1 MNANHTIGTSGGV
14 GKIDNMDSIRKVY
27 QYAEPNLTLVGWM
40 GFLGFPLY
48 YFVWDFVFP
57 QAYENLP
64 LRLFCSLLF
73 FGIIFRNRLSSTW
86 RKYIHIY
93 YQVTITICLPF
104 FFFYMLLM
112 NDWSNVWVMSFMS
125 AIFLHILL
133 VHVTR
138 VMFAQTFAGIGLA
151 TFFAWVA
158 KGFHLDLTMDWTHV
172 PIFLFIYVFG
182 NLFYFRNQVEHEAK
196 VSLAK
201 SFGAGIA
208 HEMRNPLSGLCTSI
222 DVIQSVL
229 PNKKEAEK
237 DQYLMSGEDVTLL
250 REVSEDAMN
259 IIQSGSETI
268 DLLLTSIDENR
279 VSRSSFQK
287 HSAHSVVE
295 KAIESFSYKRAT
307 DRFAISLDA
316 RSEFDFLGSDTLLKY
331 VMYNL
336 FKNAFHHRTSED
348 FHIHVSMTST
358 EHSNQI
364 VVTDNGAGIAPD
376 VLRNIF
382 QDFYTT
388 GKSGSYGLG
397 LPFCKKVMR
406 SFGGNIECQSQLGEW
421 SQFTLTFPPI
431 TSDIVTEIKNDLTK
445 LKTILTVTNQD
456 ILVSKVTDISRFMGF
471 ESTILDVNQVLKKK
485 EYEFE
490 FDLIFID
497 LESLDARANQ
507 LDRLESLLSFTE
519 ARIVYLFEHH
529 PTQRACKAAY
539 EPIWVETQAWL
550 LNTKPTI
557 DRLLYDSSYV
567 STPTASVALDTSNK
581 RTIMV
586 VDDNESLR
594 KFTAMLLE
602 KQGFEVIQKEDGQQA
617 LDTLE
622 QENVDLILMD
632 IEMPIM
638 DGVEASRRIRSS
650 DKNYASVPIIAHT
663 GDSSPVTL
671 DKIGSSGMSDFI
683 VKPADKNRLFDKIA
697 NWI

>member
-1 MNANHTIGTSGGV
+1 
-14 GKIDNMDSIRKVY
+14 MDSIRKVY
-27 QYAEPNLTLVGWM
+27 EYAEPNLTLVGWM
-40 GFLGFPLY
+40 GFIGFPLY
-48 YFVWDFVFP
+48 YFVWDFMFP
-57 QAYENLP
+57 QSYENLP
-64 LRLFCSLLF
+64 LRLFCSALF
-73 FGIIFRNRLSSTW
+73 FGIIFRNRLSSSW
-86 RKYIHIY
+86 RKYVHVY
-93 YQVTITICLPF
+93 YQITITTCLPF

-151 TFFAWVA
+151 TFFAWIA
-158 KGFHLDLTMDWTHV
+158 KGFHLDITMDWTHV

-182 NLFYFRNQVEHEAK
+182 NMFYFRNQVEHEAK

-229 PNKKEAEK
+229 PNKKAMGEK
-237 DQYLMSGEDVTLL
+237 DQYVMSGEDVTLL

-259 IIQSGSETI
+259 IIHSGNETI

-279 VSRSSFQK
+279 VSRSSFK
-287 HSAHSVVE
+287 RYSAQSVVE
-295 KAIESFSYKRAT
+295 KAIESFGYKRST
-307 DRFAISLDA
+307 DRFAISFDA

-336 FKNAFHHRTSED
+336 FKNAFHHRSSDE
-348 FHIHVSMTST
+348 FHIHVSMQSNDTA
-358 EHSNQI
+358 NQI
-364 VVTDNGAGIAPD
+364 VVTDNGSGIAPD
-376 VLRNIF
+376 VIRHIF

-406 SFGGNIECQSQLGEW
+406 SFGGNIKCISQPGEW

-431 TSDIVTEIKNDLTK
+431 TSDTVTEIKDELTK
-445 LKTILTVTNQD
+445 MKSILLVSNQD
-456 ILVSKVTDISRFMGF
+456 IIVQKMADISRFMGF
-471 ESTILDVNQVLKKK
+471 DVTVLDVKSVFKKK

-490 FDLIFID
+490 FDLIFVD
-497 LESLDARANQ
+497 VESLDVLENQ
-507 LDRLESLLSFTE
+507 LDRIESLLSFTE
-519 ARIVYLFEHH
+519 ARVVYLFEHK
-529 PTQRACKAAY
+529 PAQRAKKAGHD
-539 EPIWVETQAWL
+539 PIWVETQAWL
-550 LNTKPTI
+550 LNTKATI
-557 DRLLYDSSYV
+557 ERLLYDSTYIS
-567 STPTASVALDTSNK
+567 STLPSAPLDKSIK

-602 KQGFEVIQKEDGQQA
+602 KQGFEVVQKEDGQQA

-622 QENVDLILMD
+622 KENIDLILMD

-638 DGVEASRRIRSS
+638 DGVEASRRIRNSE
-650 DKNYASVPIIAHT
+650 KPYATVPIIAHT

>member
-1 MNANHTIGTSGGV
+1 
-14 GKIDNMDSIRKVY
+14 MDSIRKVY
-27 QYAEPNLTLVGWM
+27 EYAEPNLTLVGWM
-40 GFLGFPLY
+40 GFIGFPLY
-48 YFVWDFVFP
+48 YFVWDFMFP
-57 QAYENLP
+57 QSYENLP
-64 LRLFCSLLF
+64 LRLFCSALF
-73 FGIIFRNRLSSTW
+73 FGIIFRNRLSSSW
-86 RKYIHIY
+86 RKYVHVY
-93 YQVTITICLPF
+93 YQITITTCLPF

-151 TFFAWVA
+151 TFFAWIA
-158 KGFHLDLTMDWTHV
+158 KGFHLDITMDWTHV

-182 NLFYFRNQVEHEAK
+182 NMFYFRNQVEHEAK

-229 PNKKEAEK
+229 PNKKAMGEK
-237 DQYLMSGEDVTLL
+237 DQYVMSGEDVTLL

-259 IIQSGSETI
+259 IIHSGNETI

-279 VSRSSFQK
+279 VSRSSFK
-287 HSAHSVVE
+287 RYSAQSVVE
-295 KAIESFSYKRAT
+295 KAIESFSYKRST
-307 DRFAISLDA
+307 DRFAISFDA

-336 FKNAFHHRTSED
+336 FKNAFHHRSSDE
-348 FHIHVSMTST
+348 FHIHVSMQSNDTA
-358 EHSNQI
+358 NQI
-364 VVTDNGAGIAPD
+364 VVTDNGSGIVPD
-376 VLRNIF
+376 VIRHIF

-406 SFGGNIECQSQLGEW
+406 SFGGNIKCISQPGEW

-431 TSDIVTEIKNDLTK
+431 TSDTVTEIKDELTK
-445 LKTILTVTNQD
+445 MKSILLVSNQD
-456 ILVSKVTDISRFMGF
+456 IIVQKMADISRFMGF
-471 ESTILDVNQVLKKK
+471 DVTVLDVKSVFKKK

-490 FDLIFID
+490 FDLIFVD
-497 LESLDARANQ
+497 VESLDVLENQ
-507 LDRLESLLSFTE
+507 LDRIESLLSFTE
-519 ARIVYLFEHH
+519 ARVVYLFEHK
-529 PTQRACKAAY
+529 PAQRAKKVGHD
-539 EPIWVETQAWL
+539 PIWVETQAWL
-550 LNTKPTI
+550 LNTKATI
-557 DRLLYDSSYV
+557 ERLLYDSTYIS
-567 STPTASVALDTSNK
+567 STLPSAPLDKSIK

-602 KQGFEVIQKEDGQQA
+602 KQGFEVVQKEDGQQA

-622 QENVDLILMD
+622 KENIDLILMD

-638 DGVEASRRIRSS
+638 DGVEASRRIRNSE
-650 DKNYASVPIIAHT
+650 KPYASVPIIAHT

>member
-1 MNANHTIGTSGGV
+1 
-14 GKIDNMDSIRKVY
+14 MDSIRKVY
-27 QYAEPNLTLVGWM
+27 EYAEPNLTLVGWM
-40 GFLGFPLY
+40 GFIGFPLY
-48 YFVWDFVFP
+48 YFVWDFMFP
-57 QAYENLP
+57 QSYENLP
-64 LRLFCSLLF
+64 LRLFCSALF
-73 FGIIFRNRLSSTW
+73 FGIIFRNRLSSSW
-86 RKYIHIY
+86 RKYVHVY
-93 YQVTITICLPF
+93 YQITITTCLPF

-151 TFFAWVA
+151 TFFAWIA
-158 KGFHLDLTMDWTHV
+158 KGFHLDITMDWTHV

-182 NLFYFRNQVEHEAK
+182 NMFYFRNQIEHEAK

-229 PNKKEAEK
+229 PNKKAMGEK
-237 DQYLMSGEDVTLL
+237 DQYVMSGEDVTLL

-259 IIQSGSETI
+259 IIHSGNETI

-279 VSRSSFQK
+279 VSRSSFK
-287 HSAHSVVE
+287 RYSAQSVVE
-295 KAIESFSYKRAT
+295 KAIESFSYKRST
-307 DRFAISLDA
+307 DRFAISFDA

-336 FKNAFHHRTSED
+336 FKNAFHHRSSDE
-348 FHIHVSMTST
+348 FHIHVSMQSNDTA
-358 EHSNQI
+358 NQI
-364 VVTDNGAGIAPD
+364 VVTDNGSGIAPD
-376 VLRNIF
+376 VIRHIF

-406 SFGGNIECQSQLGEW
+406 SFGGNIKCISQPGEW

-431 TSDIVTEIKNDLTK
+431 TSDTVTEIKDELTK
-445 LKTILTVTNQD
+445 MKSILLVSNQD
-456 ILVSKVTDISRFMGF
+456 IIVQKMADISRFMGF
-471 ESTILDVNQVLKKK
+471 DVTVLDVKSVFKKK

-490 FDLIFID
+490 FDLIFVD
-497 LESLDARANQ
+497 VESLDVLENQ
-507 LDRLESLLSFTE
+507 LDRIELLLSFTE
-519 ARIVYLFEHH
+519 ARVVYLFEHK
-529 PTQRACKAAY
+529 PAQRAKKAGHD
-539 EPIWVETQAWL
+539 PIWVETQAWL
-550 LNTKPTI
+550 LNTKATI
-557 DRLLYDSSYV
+557 ERLFYDSTYIS
-567 STPTASVALDTSNK
+567 STLPSAPLDKSIK
-581 RTIMV
+581 RTILV

-602 KQGFEVIQKEDGQQA
+602 KQGFEVVQKEDGQQA

-622 QENVDLILMD
+622 KENIDLILMD

-638 DGVEASRRIRSS
+638 DGVEASRRIRNSE
-650 DKNYASVPIIAHT
+650 KPYASVPIIAHT

>member
-1 MNANHTIGTSGGV
+1 
-14 GKIDNMDSIRKVY
+14 MDSIRKVY
-27 QYAEPNLTLVGWM
+27 EYAEPNLTLVGWM
-40 GFLGFPLY
+40 GFIGFPLY
-48 YFVWDFVFP
+48 YCVWDFMFP
-57 QAYENLP
+57 QSYENLP
-64 LRLFCSLLF
+64 LRLFCSALF
-73 FGIIFRNRLSSTW
+73 FGIIFRNRLSSSW
-86 RKYIHIY
+86 RKYVHVY
-93 YQVTITICLPF
+93 YQITITTCLPF

-151 TFFAWVA
+151 TFFAWIA
-158 KGFHLDLTMDWTHV
+158 KGFHLDITMDWTHV

-182 NLFYFRNQVEHEAK
+182 NMFYFRNQVEHEAK

-229 PNKKEAEK
+229 PNKKAMGEK
-237 DQYLMSGEDVTLL
+237 DQYVMSGEDVTLL

-259 IIQSGSETI
+259 IIHSGNETI

-279 VSRSSFQK
+279 VSRSSFK
-287 HSAHSVVE
+287 RYSAQSVVE
-295 KAIESFSYKRAT
+295 KAIESFSYKRST
-307 DRFAISLDA
+307 DRFAISFDA

-336 FKNAFHHRTSED
+336 FKNAFHHRSSDE
-348 FHIHVSMTST
+348 FHIHVSMQSNDTV
-358 EHSNQI
+358 NQI
-364 VVTDNGAGIAPD
+364 VVTDNGSGIAPD
-376 VLRNIF
+376 VIRHIF

-406 SFGGNIECQSQLGEW
+406 SFGGNIKCISQPGEW

-431 TSDIVTEIKNDLTK
+431 TSDTVTEIKDELTK
-445 LKTILTVTNQD
+445 MKSILLVSNQD
-456 ILVSKVTDISRFMGF
+456 IIVQKMADISRFMGF
-471 ESTILDVNQVLKKK
+471 DVTVLDVKSVFKKK

-490 FDLIFID
+490 FDLIFVD
-497 LESLDARANQ
+497 VESLDVLENQ
-507 LDRLESLLSFTE
+507 LDRIESLFSFTE
-519 ARIVYLFEHH
+519 ARVVYLFEHK
-529 PTQRACKAAY
+529 PAQRAKKAGHD
-539 EPIWVETQAWL
+539 PIWVETQAWL
-550 LNTKPTI
+550 LNTKATI
-557 DRLLYDSSYV
+557 ERLLYDSTYIS
-567 STPTASVALDTSNK
+567 STLPSAPLDKSIK

-602 KQGFEVIQKEDGQQA
+602 KQGFEVVQKEDGQQA

-622 QENVDLILMD
+622 KENIDLILMD

-638 DGVEASRRIRSS
+638 DGVEASRRIRNSE
-650 DKNYASVPIIAHT
+650 KPYATVPIIAHT

>member
-1 MNANHTIGTSGGV
+1 
-14 GKIDNMDSIRKVY
+14 MDSIRKVY
-27 QYAEPNLTLVGWM
+27 EYAEPNLTLVGWM
-40 GFLGFPLY
+40 GFIGFPLY
-48 YFVWDFVFP
+48 YFVWDFMFP
-57 QAYENLP
+57 QSYENLP
-64 LRLFCSLLF
+64 LRLFCSALF
-73 FGIIFRNRLSSTW
+73 FGIIFRNRLSSSW
-86 RKYIHIY
+86 RKYVHVY
-93 YQVTITICLPF
+93 YQITITTCLPF

-151 TFFAWVA
+151 TFFAWIA
-158 KGFHLDLTMDWTHV
+158 KGFHLDITMDWTHV

-182 NLFYFRNQVEHEAK
+182 NMFYFRNQVEHEAK

-229 PNKKEAEK
+229 PNKKAMGEK
-237 DQYLMSGEDVTLL
+237 DQYVMSGEDVTLL

-259 IIQSGSETI
+259 IIHSGNETI

-279 VSRSSFQK
+279 VSRSSFK
-287 HSAHSVVE
+287 RYSAQSVVE
-295 KAIESFSYKRAT
+295 RAIESFSYKRST
-307 DRFAISLDA
+307 DRFAISFDA

-336 FKNAFHHRTSED
+336 FKNAFHHRSSDE
-348 FHIHVSMTST
+348 FHIHVSMQSNDTA
-358 EHSNQI
+358 NQI
-364 VVTDNGAGIAPD
+364 VVTDNGSGIAPD
-376 VLRNIF
+376 VIRHIF

-406 SFGGNIECQSQLGEW
+406 SFGGNIKCISQLGEW

-431 TSDIVTEIKNDLTK
+431 TSDTVTEIKDELTK
-445 LKTILTVTNQD
+445 MKSILLVSNQD
-456 ILVSKVTDISRFMGF
+456 IIVQKMVDISRFMGF
-471 ESTILDVNQVLKKK
+471 DVTVLDVKSVFKKK

-490 FDLIFID
+490 FDLIFVD
-497 LESLDARANQ
+497 VESLDVLENQ
-507 LDRLESLLSFTE
+507 LDRIESLLSFTE
-519 ARIVYLFEHH
+519 ARVVYLFEHK
-529 PTQRACKAAY
+529 PAQRAKKAGHD
-539 EPIWVETQAWL
+539 PIWVETQAWL
-550 LNTKPTI
+550 LNTKATI
-557 DRLLYDSSYV
+557 ERLLYDSTYIS
-567 STPTASVALDTSNK
+567 STLPSAPLDKSIK

-602 KQGFEVIQKEDGQQA
+602 KQGFEVVQKEDGQQA

-622 QENVDLILMD
+622 KENIDLILMD

-638 DGVEASRRIRSS
+638 DGVEASRRIRNSE
-650 DKNYASVPIIAHT
+650 KPYATVPIIAHT

>member
-1 MNANHTIGTSGGV
+1 
-14 GKIDNMDSIRKVY
+14 
-27 QYAEPNLTLVGWM
+27 M
-40 GFLGFPLY
+40 GFIGFPLY
-48 YFVWDFVFP
+48 YFVWDFMFP
-57 QAYENLP
+57 QSYENLP
-64 LRLFCSLLF
+64 LRLFCSALF
-73 FGIIFRNRLSSTW
+73 FGIIFRNRLSSSW
-86 RKYIHIY
+86 RKYVHVY
-93 YQVTITICLPF
+93 YQITITTCLPF

-151 TFFAWVA
+151 TFFAWIA
-158 KGFHLDLTMDWTHV
+158 KGFHLDITMDWTHV

-182 NLFYFRNQVEHEAK
+182 NMFYFRNQVEHEAK

-229 PNKKEAEK
+229 PNKKAMGEK
-237 DQYLMSGEDVTLL
+237 DQYVMSGEDVTLL

-259 IIQSGSETI
+259 IIHSGNETI

-279 VSRSSFQK
+279 VSRSSFK
-287 HSAHSVVE
+287 RYSAQSVVE
-295 KAIESFSYKRAT
+295 KAIESFSYKRST
-307 DRFAISLDA
+307 DRFAISFDA

-336 FKNAFHHRTSED
+336 FKNAFHHRSSEE
-348 FHIHVSMTST
+348 FHIHVSMQSNDTA
-358 EHSNQI
+358 NQI
-364 VVTDNGAGIAPD
+364 VVTDNGSGIAPD
-376 VLRNIF
+376 VIRHIF

-406 SFGGNIECQSQLGEW
+406 SFGGNIKCISQPGEW
-421 SQFTLTFPPI
+421 SQFTLIFPPI
-431 TSDIVTEIKNDLTK
+431 TSDTVTEIKDELTK
-445 LKTILTVTNQD
+445 MKSILLVSNQD
-456 ILVSKVTDISRFMGF
+456 IIVQKMADISRFMGF
-471 ESTILDVNQVLKKK
+471 DVTVLDVKSVFKKK

-490 FDLIFID
+490 FDLIFVD
-497 LESLDARANQ
+497 VESLDVLENQ
-507 LDRLESLLSFTE
+507 LDRIESLLSFTE
-519 ARIVYLFEHH
+519 ARVVYLFEHK
-529 PTQRACKAAY
+529 PAQRAKKAGHD
-539 EPIWVETQAWL
+539 PIWVETQAWL
-550 LNTKPTI
+550 LNTKATI
-557 DRLLYDSSYV
+557 ERLLYDSTYIS
-567 STPTASVALDTSNK
+567 STLPSAPLDKSIK

-602 KQGFEVIQKEDGQQA
+602 KQGFEVVQKEDGQQA

-622 QENVDLILMD
+622 KENIDLILMD

-638 DGVEASRRIRSS
+638 DGVEASRRIRNSE
-650 DKNYASVPIIAHT
+650 KPYASVPIIAHT

>member
-1 MNANHTIGTSGGV
+1 
-14 GKIDNMDSIRKVY
+14 MDSIRKVY
-27 QYAEPNLTLVGWM
+27 EYAEPNLTLVGWM
-40 GFLGFPLY
+40 GFIGFPLY
-48 YFVWDFVFP
+48 YFVWDFMFP
-57 QAYENLP
+57 QSYENLP
-64 LRLFCSLLF
+64 LRLFCSALF
-73 FGIIFRNRLSSTW
+73 FGIIFRNRLSSSW
-86 RKYIHIY
+86 RKYVHVY
-93 YQVTITICLPF
+93 YQITITTCLPF

-151 TFFAWVA
+151 TFFAWIA
-158 KGFHLDLTMDWTHV
+158 KGFHLDITMDWTHV

-182 NLFYFRNQVEHEAK
+182 NMFYFRNQVEHEAK

-229 PNKKEAEK
+229 PNKKVIGEK
-237 DQYLMSGEDVTLL
+237 DQYVMSGEDVTLL

-259 IIQSGSETI
+259 IIHSGNETI

-279 VSRSSFQK
+279 VSRSSFK
-287 HSAHSVVE
+287 RYSAQSVVE
-295 KAIESFSYKRAT
+295 KAIESFSYKRST
-307 DRFAISLDA
+307 DRFAISFDA

-336 FKNAFHHRTSED
+336 FKNAFHHRSSDE
-348 FHIHVSMTST
+348 FHIHVSMQSNDTA
-358 EHSNQI
+358 NQI
-364 VVTDNGAGIAPD
+364 VVTDNGSGIAPD
-376 VLRNIF
+376 VIRHIF

-406 SFGGNIECQSQLGEW
+406 SFGGNIKCISQPGEW

-431 TSDIVTEIKNDLTK
+431 TSDTVTEIKDELTK
-445 LKTILTVTNQD
+445 MKSILLVSNQD
-456 ILVSKVTDISRFMGF
+456 IIVQKMADISRFMGF
-471 ESTILDVNQVLKKK
+471 DVTVLDVKSIFKKK

-490 FDLIFID
+490 FDLIFVD
-497 LESLDARANQ
+497 VESLDVLENQ
-507 LDRLESLLSFTE
+507 LDRIESLLSFTE
-519 ARIVYLFEHH
+519 ARVVYLFEHK
-529 PTQRACKAAY
+529 PAQRAKKAGND
-539 EPIWVETQAWL
+539 PIWVETQAWL
-550 LNTKPTI
+550 LNTKATI
-557 DRLLYDSSYV
+557 ERLLYDSTYIS
-567 STPTASVALDTSNK
+567 STLPSAPLDKSIK

-602 KQGFEVIQKEDGQQA
+602 KQGFEVVQKEDGQQA

-622 QENVDLILMD
+622 KENIDLILMD

-638 DGVEASRRIRSS
+638 DGVEASRRIRNSE
-650 DKNYASVPIIAHT
+650 KPYASVPIIAHT

>member
-1 MNANHTIGTSGGV
+1 
-14 GKIDNMDSIRKVY
+14 MDSIRKVY
-27 QYAEPNLTLVGWM
+27 EYAEPNLTLVGWM
-40 GFLGFPLY
+40 GFIGFPLY
-48 YFVWDFVFP
+48 YFVWDFMFP
-57 QAYENLP
+57 QSYENLP
-64 LRLFCSLLF
+64 LRLFCSALF
-73 FGIIFRNRLSSTW
+73 FGIIFRNRLSSSW
-86 RKYIHIY
+86 RKYVHVY
-93 YQVTITICLPF
+93 YQITITTCLPF

-151 TFFAWVA
+151 TFFAWIA
-158 KGFHLDLTMDWTHV
+158 KGFHLDITMDWTHV

-182 NLFYFRNQVEHEAK
+182 NMFYFRNQIEHEAK

-229 PNKKEAEK
+229 PNKKAMVEK
-237 DQYLMSGEDVTLL
+237 DQYVMSGEDVTLL

-259 IIQSGSETI
+259 IIHSGNETI

-279 VSRSSFQK
+279 VSRSSFK
-287 HSAHSVVE
+287 RYSAQSVVE
-295 KAIESFSYKRAT
+295 KAIESFSYKRST
-307 DRFAISLDA
+307 DRFAISFDA

-336 FKNAFHHRTSED
+336 FKNAFHHRSSDE
-348 FHIHVSMTST
+348 FHIHVSMQSNDTA
-358 EHSNQI
+358 NQI
-364 VVTDNGAGIAPD
+364 VVTDNGSGIAPD
-376 VLRNIF
+376 VIRHIF

-406 SFGGNIECQSQLGEW
+406 SFGGNIKCISQPGEW

-431 TSDIVTEIKNDLTK
+431 TSDTVTEIKDELTK
-445 LKTILTVTNQD
+445 MKSILLVSNQD
-456 ILVSKVTDISRFMGF
+456 IIVQKMADISRFMGF
-471 ESTILDVNQVLKKK
+471 DVTVLDVKSVFKKK

-490 FDLIFID
+490 FDLIFVD
-497 LESLDARANQ
+497 VESLDVLENQ
-507 LDRLESLLSFTE
+507 LDRIESLLSFTE
-519 ARIVYLFEHH
+519 ARVVYLFEHK
-529 PTQRACKAAY
+529 PAQRAKKAGHD
-539 EPIWVETQAWL
+539 PIWVETQAWL
-550 LNTKPTI
+550 LNTKATI
-557 DRLLYDSSYV
+557 ERLLYDSTYIS
-567 STPTASVALDTSNK
+567 STLPSAPLDKSIK

-602 KQGFEVIQKEDGQQA
+602 KQGFEVVQKEDGQQA

-622 QENVDLILMD
+622 KENIDLILMD

-638 DGVEASRRIRSS
+638 DGVEASRRIRNSE
-650 DKNYASVPIIAHT
+650 KPYASVPIIAHT

>member
-1 MNANHTIGTSGGV
+1 
-14 GKIDNMDSIRKVY
+14 MDSIRKVY
-27 QYAEPNLTLVGWM
+27 EYAEPNLTLVGWM
-40 GFLGFPLY
+40 GFIGFPLY
-48 YFVWDFVFP
+48 YFVWDFMFP
-57 QAYENLP
+57 QSYENLP
-64 LRLFCSLLF
+64 LRLFCSALF
-73 FGIIFRNRLSSTW
+73 FGIIFHNRLSSSW
-86 RKYIHIY
+86 RKYVHVY
-93 YQVTITICLPF
+93 YQITITTCLPF

-151 TFFAWVA
+151 TFFAWIA
-158 KGFHLDLTMDWTHV
+158 KGFHLDITMDWTHV

-182 NLFYFRNQVEHEAK
+182 NMFYFRNQIEHEAK

-229 PNKKEAEK
+229 PNKKAMGEK
-237 DQYLMSGEDVTLL
+237 DQYVMSGEDVTLL

-259 IIQSGSETI
+259 IIHSGNETI

-279 VSRSSFQK
+279 VSRSSFK
-287 HSAHSVVE
+287 RYSAQSVVE
-295 KAIESFSYKRAT
+295 KAIESFSYKRST
-307 DRFAISLDA
+307 DRFAISFDA

-336 FKNAFHHRTSED
+336 FKNAFHHRSSDE
-348 FHIHVSMTST
+348 FHIHVSMQSNDTA
-358 EHSNQI
+358 NQI
-364 VVTDNGAGIAPD
+364 VVTDNGSGIAPD
-376 VLRNIF
+376 VIRHIF

-406 SFGGNIECQSQLGEW
+406 SFGGNIKCISQPGEW

-431 TSDIVTEIKNDLTK
+431 TSDTVTEIKDELTK
-445 LKTILTVTNQD
+445 MKSILLVSNQD
-456 ILVSKVTDISRFMGF
+456 IIVQKMADISRFMGF
-471 ESTILDVNQVLKKK
+471 DVTVLDVKSVFKKK

-490 FDLIFID
+490 FDLIFVD
-497 LESLDARANQ
+497 VESLDVLENQ
-507 LDRLESLLSFTE
+507 LDRIELLLSFTE
-519 ARIVYLFEHH
+519 ARVVYLFEHK
-529 PTQRACKAAY
+529 PAQRAKKAGHD
-539 EPIWVETQAWL
+539 PIWVETQAWL
-550 LNTKPTI
+550 LNTKATI
-557 DRLLYDSSYV
+557 ERLLYDSTYIS
-567 STPTASVALDTSNK
+567 STLPSAPLDKSIK
-581 RTIMV
+581 RTILV

-602 KQGFEVIQKEDGQQA
+602 KQGFEVVQKEDGQQA

-622 QENVDLILMD
+622 KENIDLILMD

-638 DGVEASRRIRSS
+638 DGVEASRRIRNSE
-650 DKNYASVPIIAHT
+650 KPYASVPIIAHT

>member
-1 MNANHTIGTSGGV
+1 
-14 GKIDNMDSIRKVY
+14 MDSIRKVY
-27 QYAEPNLTLVGWM
+27 EYAEPNLTLVGWM
-40 GFLGFPLY
+40 GFIGFPLY
-48 YFVWDFVFP
+48 YFVWDFMFP
-57 QAYENLP
+57 QSYENLP
-64 LRLFCSLLF
+64 LRLFCSALF
-73 FGIIFRNRLSSTW
+73 FGIIFRNRLSSSW
-86 RKYIHIY
+86 RKYVHVY
-93 YQVTITICLPF
+93 YQITITTCLPF

-151 TFFAWVA
+151 TFFAWIA
-158 KGFHLDLTMDWTHV
+158 KGFHLDITMDWTHV

-182 NLFYFRNQVEHEAK
+182 NMFYFRNQVEHEAK

-229 PNKKEAEK
+229 PNKKAMGEK
-237 DQYLMSGEDVTLL
+237 DQYVMSGEDVTLL

-259 IIQSGSETI
+259 IIHSGNETI

-279 VSRSSFQK
+279 VSRSSFK
-287 HSAHSVVE
+287 RYSAQSVVE
-295 KAIESFSYKRAT
+295 KAIESFSYKRST
-307 DRFAISLDA
+307 DRFAISFDA

-336 FKNAFHHRTSED
+336 FKNAFHHRSSDE
-348 FHIHVSMTST
+348 FHIHVSMQSNDTA
-358 EHSNQI
+358 NQI
-364 VVTDNGAGIAPD
+364 VVTDNGSGIAPD
-376 VLRNIF
+376 VIRHIF

-406 SFGGNIECQSQLGEW
+406 SFGGNIKCISQPGEW

-431 TSDIVTEIKNDLTK
+431 TSDTVTEIKDELTK
-445 LKTILTVTNQD
+445 MKSILLVSNQD
-456 ILVSKVTDISRFMGF
+456 IIVQKMADISRFMGF
-471 ESTILDVNQVLKKK
+471 DVTVLDVKSVFKKK

-490 FDLIFID
+490 FDLIFVD
-497 LESLDARANQ
+497 VESLDVLENQ
-507 LDRLESLLSFTE
+507 LDRIESLLSFTE
-519 ARIVYLFEHH
+519 ARVVYLFEHK
-529 PTQRACKAAY
+529 PAQRAKKAGHD
-539 EPIWVETQAWL
+539 PIWVETQAWL
-550 LNTKPTI
+550 LNTKATI
-557 DRLLYDSSYV
+557 ERLLYDSTYIS
-567 STPTASVALDTSNK
+567 STLPSAPLDKSIK

-602 KQGFEVIQKEDGQQA
+602 KQGFEVVQKEDGQQA

-622 QENVDLILMD
+622 KENIDLILMD

-638 DGVEASRRIRSS
+638 DGVEASRRIRNSE
-650 DKNYASVPIIAHT
+650 KPYASVPIIAHT

>member
-1 MNANHTIGTSGGV
+1 
-14 GKIDNMDSIRKVY
+14 MDSIRKVY
-27 QYAEPNLTLVGWM
+27 EYAEPNLTLVGWM
-40 GFLGFPLY
+40 GFIGFPLY
-48 YFVWDFVFP
+48 YFVWDFMFP
-57 QAYENLP
+57 QSYENLP
-64 LRLFCSLLF
+64 LRLFCSALF
-73 FGIIFRNRLSSTW
+73 FGIIFRNRLSSSW
-86 RKYIHIY
+86 RKYVHVY
-93 YQVTITICLPF
+93 YQITITTCLPF

-151 TFFAWVA
+151 TFFAWIA
-158 KGFHLDLTMDWTHV
+158 KGFHLDITMDWTHV

-182 NLFYFRNQVEHEAK
+182 NMFYFRNQIEHEAK

-229 PNKKEAEK
+229 PNKKAMGEK
-237 DQYLMSGEDVTLL
+237 DQYVMSGEDVTLL

-259 IIQSGSETI
+259 IIHSGNETI

-279 VSRSSFQK
+279 VSRSSFK
-287 HSAHSVVE
+287 RYSAQSVVE
-295 KAIESFSYKRAT
+295 KAIESFSYKRST
-307 DRFAISLDA
+307 DRFAISFDA

-336 FKNAFHHRTSED
+336 FKNAFHHRSSDE
-348 FHIHVSMTST
+348 FHIHVSMQSNDTV
-358 EHSNQI
+358 NQI
-364 VVTDNGAGIAPD
+364 VVTDNGSGIAPD
-376 VLRNIF
+376 VIRHIF

-406 SFGGNIECQSQLGEW
+406 SFGGNIKCISQPGEW

-431 TSDIVTEIKNDLTK
+431 TSDTVTEIKDELTK
-445 LKTILTVTNQD
+445 MKSILLVSNQD
-456 ILVSKVTDISRFMGF
+456 IIVQKMADISRFMGF
-471 ESTILDVNQVLKKK
+471 DVTVLDVKSVFKKK

-490 FDLIFID
+490 FDLIFVD
-497 LESLDARANQ
+497 VESLDVLENQ
-507 LDRLESLLSFTE
+507 LDRIESLLSFTE
-519 ARIVYLFEHH
+519 ARVVYLFEHK
-529 PTQRACKAAY
+529 PAQRAKKAGHA
-539 EPIWVETQAWL
+539 PIWVETQAWL
-550 LNTKPTI
+550 LNTKATI
-557 DRLLYDSSYV
+557 ERLLYDSTYIS
-567 STPTASVALDTSNK
+567 STLPSAPLDKSIK

-602 KQGFEVIQKEDGQQA
+602 KQGFEVVQKEDGQQA

-622 QENVDLILMD
+622 KENIDLILMD

-638 DGVEASRRIRSS
+638 DGVEASRRIRNSE
-650 DKNYASVPIIAHT
+650 KPYASVPIIAHT

>member
-1 MNANHTIGTSGGV
+1 
-14 GKIDNMDSIRKVY
+14 MDSIRKVY
-27 QYAEPNLTLVGWM
+27 EYAEPNLTLVGWM
-40 GFLGFPLY
+40 GFIGFPLY
-48 YFVWDFVFP
+48 YFVWDFMFP
-57 QAYENLP
+57 QSYENLP
-64 LRLFCSLLF
+64 LRLFCSALF
-73 FGIIFRNRLSSTW
+73 FGIIFRNRLSSSW
-86 RKYIHIY
+86 RKYVHVY
-93 YQVTITICLPF
+93 YQITITTCLPF

-151 TFFAWVA
+151 TFFAWIA
-158 KGFHLDLTMDWTHV
+158 KGFHLDITMDWTHV

-182 NLFYFRNQVEHEAK
+182 NMFYFRNQVEHEAK

-229 PNKKEAEK
+229 PNKKVIGEK
-237 DQYLMSGEDVTLL
+237 DQYVMSGEDVTLL

-259 IIQSGSETI
+259 IIHSGNETI

-279 VSRSSFQK
+279 VSRSSFK
-287 HSAHSVVE
+287 RYSAQSVVE
-295 KAIESFSYKRAT
+295 KAIESFSYKRST
-307 DRFAISLDA
+307 DRFAISFDA

-336 FKNAFHHRTSED
+336 FKNAFHHRSSDE
-348 FHIHVSMTST
+348 FHIHVSMQSNDTV
-358 EHSNQI
+358 NQI
-364 VVTDNGAGIAPD
+364 VVTDNGSGIAPD
-376 VLRNIF
+376 VIRHIF

-406 SFGGNIECQSQLGEW
+406 SFGGNIKCISQPGEW

-431 TSDIVTEIKNDLTK
+431 TSDTVTEIKDELTK
-445 LKTILTVTNQD
+445 MKSILLVSNQD
-456 ILVSKVTDISRFMGF
+456 IIVQKMADISRFMGF
-471 ESTILDVNQVLKKK
+471 DVTVLDVKSVFKKK

-490 FDLIFID
+490 FDLIFVD
-497 LESLDARANQ
+497 VESLDVLENQ
-507 LDRLESLLSFTE
+507 LDRIESLLSFTE
-519 ARIVYLFEHH
+519 ARVVYLFEHK
-529 PTQRACKAAY
+529 PAQRAKKDGHD
-539 EPIWVETQAWL
+539 PIWVETQAWL
-550 LNTKPTI
+550 LNTKATI
-557 DRLLYDSSYV
+557 ERLLYDSTYIS
-567 STPTASVALDTSNK
+567 STLPSAPLDKSIK

-602 KQGFEVIQKEDGQQA
+602 KQGFEVVQKEDGQQA

-622 QENVDLILMD
+622 KENIDLILMD

-638 DGVEASRRIRSS
+638 DGVEASRRIRNSE
-650 DKNYASVPIIAHT
+650 KPYATVPIIAHT

>member
-1 MNANHTIGTSGGV
+1 
-14 GKIDNMDSIRKVY
+14 MDSIRKVY
-27 QYAEPNLTLVGWM
+27 EYAEPNLTLVGWM
-40 GFLGFPLY
+40 GFIGFPLY
-48 YFVWDFVFP
+48 YFVWDFMFP
-57 QAYENLP
+57 QSYENLP
-64 LRLFCSLLF
+64 LRLFCSALF
-73 FGIIFRNRLSSTW
+73 FGIIFRNRLSSSW
-86 RKYIHIY
+86 RKYVHVY
-93 YQVTITICLPF
+93 YQITITTCLPF

-151 TFFAWVA
+151 TFFAWIA
-158 KGFHLDLTMDWTHV
+158 KGFHLDITMDWTHV

-182 NLFYFRNQVEHEAK
+182 NMFYFRNQIEHEAK

-229 PNKKEAEK
+229 PNKKAIGEK
-237 DQYLMSGEDVTLL
+237 DQYVMSGEDVTLL

-259 IIQSGSETI
+259 IIHSGNETI

-279 VSRSSFQK
+279 VSRSSFK
-287 HSAHSVVE
+287 RYSAQSVVE
-295 KAIESFSYKRAT
+295 KAIESFSYKRST
-307 DRFAISLDA
+307 DRFAISFDA

-331 VMYNL
+331 VIYNL
-336 FKNAFHHRTSED
+336 FKNAFHHRSSDE
-348 FHIHVSMTST
+348 FHIHVSMQSNDTA
-358 EHSNQI
+358 NQI
-364 VVTDNGAGIAPD
+364 VVTDNGSGIAPD
-376 VLRNIF
+376 VIRHIF

-406 SFGGNIECQSQLGEW
+406 SFGGNIKCISQPGEW

-431 TSDIVTEIKNDLTK
+431 TSDTVTEIKDELTK
-445 LKTILTVTNQD
+445 MKSILLVSNQD
-456 ILVSKVTDISRFMGF
+456 IIVQKMADISRFMGF
-471 ESTILDVNQVLKKK
+471 DVTVLDVKSVFKKK

-490 FDLIFID
+490 FDLIFVD
-497 LESLDARANQ
+497 VESLDVLENQ
-507 LDRLESLLSFTE
+507 LDRIELLLSFTE
-519 ARIVYLFEHH
+519 ARVVYLFEHK
-529 PTQRACKAAY
+529 PAQRAKKVGHD
-539 EPIWVETQAWL
+539 PIWVETQAWL
-550 LNTKPTI
+550 LNTKATI
-557 DRLLYDSSYV
+557 ERLLYDSTYIS
-567 STPTASVALDTSNK
+567 STLPSAPLDKSIK

-602 KQGFEVIQKEDGQQA
+602 KQGFEVVQKEDGQQA

-622 QENVDLILMD
+622 KENIDLILMD

-638 DGVEASRRIRSS
+638 DGVEASRRIRNSE
-650 DKNYASVPIIAHT
+650 KPYASVPIIAHT

>member
-1 MNANHTIGTSGGV
+1 
-14 GKIDNMDSIRKVY
+14 MDSIRKVY
-27 QYAEPNLTLVGWM
+27 EYAEPNLTLVGWM
-40 GFLGFPLY
+40 GFIGFPLY
-48 YFVWDFVFP
+48 YFVWDFMFP
-57 QAYENLP
+57 QSYENLP
-64 LRLFCSLLF
+64 LRLFCSALF
-73 FGIIFRNRLSSTW
+73 FGIIFRNRLSSSW
-86 RKYIHIY
+86 RKYVHVY
-93 YQVTITICLPF
+93 YQITITTCLPF

-151 TFFAWVA
+151 TFFAWIA
-158 KGFHLDLTMDWTHV
+158 KGFHLDITMDWTHV

-182 NLFYFRNQVEHEAK
+182 NMFYFRNQVEHEAK

-229 PNKKEAEK
+229 PNKKAMGEK
-237 DQYLMSGEDVTLL
+237 DQYVMSGEDVTLL

-259 IIQSGSETI
+259 IIHSGNETI

-279 VSRSSFQK
+279 VSRSSFK
-287 HSAHSVVE
+287 RYSAQSVVE
-295 KAIESFSYKRAT
+295 KAIESFSYKRST
-307 DRFAISLDA
+307 DRFAISFDA

-336 FKNAFHHRTSED
+336 FKNAFHHRSSDE
-348 FHIHVSMTST
+348 FHIHVSMQSNDTV
-358 EHSNQI
+358 NQI
-364 VVTDNGAGIAPD
+364 VVTDNGSGIAPG
-376 VLRNIF
+376 VIRHIF

-406 SFGGNIECQSQLGEW
+406 SFGGNIKCISQPGEW

-431 TSDIVTEIKNDLTK
+431 TSDTVTEIKDELTK
-445 LKTILTVTNQD
+445 MKSILLVSNQD
-456 ILVSKVTDISRFMGF
+456 IIVQKMADISRFMGF
-471 ESTILDVNQVLKKK
+471 DVTVLDVKSVFKKK

-490 FDLIFID
+490 FDLIFVD
-497 LESLDARANQ
+497 VESLDVLENQ
-507 LDRLESLLSFTE
+507 LDRIESLLSFTE
-519 ARIVYLFEHH
+519 ARVVYLFEHK
-529 PTQRACKAAY
+529 PAQRAKKAGHD
-539 EPIWVETQAWL
+539 PIWVETQAWL
-550 LNTKPTI
+550 LNTKATI
-557 DRLLYDSSYV
+557 ERLLYDSTYIS
-567 STPTASVALDTSNK
+567 STLPSAPLDKSIK

-602 KQGFEVIQKEDGQQA
+602 KQGFEVVQKEDGQQA

-622 QENVDLILMD
+622 KENIDLILMD

-638 DGVEASRRIRSS
+638 DGVEASRRIRNSE
-650 DKNYASVPIIAHT
+650 KPYASVPIIAHT

>member
-1 MNANHTIGTSGGV
+1 
-14 GKIDNMDSIRKVY
+14 MDSIRKVY
-27 QYAEPNLTLVGWM
+27 EYAEPNLTLVGWM
-40 GFLGFPLY
+40 GFIGFPLY
-48 YFVWDFVFP
+48 YFVWDFMFP
-57 QAYENLP
+57 QSYENLP
-64 LRLFCSLLF
+64 LRLFCSALF
-73 FGIIFRNRLSSTW
+73 FGIIFRNRLSSSW
-86 RKYIHIY
+86 RKYVHVY
-93 YQVTITICLPF
+93 YQITITTCLPF

-151 TFFAWVA
+151 TFFAWIA
-158 KGFHLDLTMDWTHV
+158 KGFHLDITMDWTHV

-182 NLFYFRNQVEHEAK
+182 NMFYFRNQVEHEAK

-229 PNKKEAEK
+229 PNKKAIGEK
-237 DQYLMSGEDVTLL
+237 DQYVMSGEDVTLL

-259 IIQSGSETI
+259 IIHSGNETI

-279 VSRSSFQK
+279 VSRSSFK
-287 HSAHSVVE
+287 RYSAQSVVE
-295 KAIESFSYKRAT
+295 KAIESFSYKRST
-307 DRFAISLDA
+307 DRFAISFDA

-336 FKNAFHHRTSED
+336 FKNAFHHRSSDE
-348 FHIHVSMTST
+348 FHIHVSMQSNDTA
-358 EHSNQI
+358 NQI
-364 VVTDNGAGIAPD
+364 VVTDNGSGIAPD
-376 VLRNIF
+376 VIRHIF

-406 SFGGNIECQSQLGEW
+406 SFGGNIKCISQPGEW

-431 TSDIVTEIKNDLTK
+431 TSDTVTEIKDELTK
-445 LKTILTVTNQD
+445 MKSILLVSNQD
-456 ILVSKVTDISRFMGF
+456 IIVQKMADISRFMGF
-471 ESTILDVNQVLKKK
+471 DVTVLDVKSVFKKK

-490 FDLIFID
+490 FDLIFVD
-497 LESLDARANQ
+497 VESLDVLENQ
-507 LDRLESLLSFTE
+507 LDRIESLLSFTE
-519 ARIVYLFEHH
+519 ARVVYLFEHK
-529 PTQRACKAAY
+529 PAQRAKKAGHA
-539 EPIWVETQAWL
+539 PIWVETQAWL
-550 LNTKPTI
+550 LNTKATI
-557 DRLLYDSSYV
+557 ERLLYDSTYIS
-567 STPTASVALDTSNK
+567 STLPSAPLDKSIK

-602 KQGFEVIQKEDGQQA
+602 KQGFEVVQKEDGQQA

-622 QENVDLILMD
+622 KENIDLILMD

-638 DGVEASRRIRSS
+638 DGVEASRRIRNSE
-650 DKNYASVPIIAHT
+650 KPYASVPIIAHT

>member
-1 MNANHTIGTSGGV
+1 
-14 GKIDNMDSIRKVY
+14 MDSIRKVY
-27 QYAEPNLTLVGWM
+27 EYAEPNLTLVGWM
-40 GFLGFPLY
+40 GFIGFPLY
-48 YFVWDFVFP
+48 YFVWDFMFP
-57 QAYENLP
+57 QSYENLP
-64 LRLFCSLLF
+64 LRLFCSALF
-73 FGIIFRNRLSSTW
+73 FGIIFRNRLSSSW
-86 RKYIHIY
+86 RKYVHVY
-93 YQVTITICLPF
+93 YQITITTCLPF

-151 TFFAWVA
+151 TFFAWIA
-158 KGFHLDLTMDWTHV
+158 KGFHLDITMDWTHV

-182 NLFYFRNQVEHEAK
+182 NMFYFRNQVEHEAK

-229 PNKKEAEK
+229 LNKKAMGEK
-237 DQYLMSGEDVTLL
+237 DQYVMSGEDVTLL

-259 IIQSGSETI
+259 IIHSGNETI

-279 VSRSSFQK
+279 VSRSSFK
-287 HSAHSVVE
+287 RYSAQSVVE
-295 KAIESFSYKRAT
+295 KAIESFSYKRST
-307 DRFAISLDA
+307 DRFAISFDA

-336 FKNAFHHRTSED
+336 FKNAFHHRSSDE
-348 FHIHVSMTST
+348 FHIHVSMQSNDTV
-358 EHSNQI
+358 NQI
-364 VVTDNGAGIAPD
+364 VVTDNGSGIAPD
-376 VLRNIF
+376 VIRHIF

-406 SFGGNIECQSQLGEW
+406 SFGGNIKCISQPGEW

-431 TSDIVTEIKNDLTK
+431 TSDTVTEIKDELTK
-445 LKTILTVTNQD
+445 MKSILLVSNQD
-456 ILVSKVTDISRFMGF
+456 IIVQKMADISRFMGF
-471 ESTILDVNQVLKKK
+471 DVTVLDVKSVFKKK

-490 FDLIFID
+490 FDLIFVD
-497 LESLDARANQ
+497 VESLDVLENQ
-507 LDRLESLLSFTE
+507 LDRIESLLSFTE
-519 ARIVYLFEHH
+519 ARVVYLFEHK
-529 PTQRACKAAY
+529 PAQRAKKAGHA
-539 EPIWVETQAWL
+539 PIWVETQAWL
-550 LNTKPTI
+550 LNTKATI
-557 DRLLYDSSYV
+557 ERLLYDSTYIS
-567 STPTASVALDTSNK
+567 STLPSAPLDKSIK

-602 KQGFEVIQKEDGQQA
+602 KQGFEVVQKEDGQQA

-622 QENVDLILMD
+622 KENIDLILMD

-638 DGVEASRRIRSS
+638 DGVEASRRIRNSE
-650 DKNYASVPIIAHT
+650 KPYASVPIIAHT

>member
-1 MNANHTIGTSGGV
+1 
-14 GKIDNMDSIRKVY
+14 MDSIRKVY
-27 QYAEPNLTLVGWM
+27 EYAEPNLTLVGWM
-40 GFLGFPLY
+40 GFIGFPLY
-48 YFVWDFVFP
+48 YFVWDFMFP
-57 QAYENLP
+57 QSYENLP
-64 LRLFCSLLF
+64 LRLFCSALF
-73 FGIIFRNRLSSTW
+73 FGIIFRNRLSSSW
-86 RKYIHIY
+86 RKYVHVY
-93 YQVTITICLPF
+93 YQITITTCLPF

-151 TFFAWVA
+151 TFFAWIA
-158 KGFHLDLTMDWTHV
+158 KGFHLDITMDWTHV

-182 NLFYFRNQVEHEAK
+182 NMFYFRNQVEHEAK

-229 PNKKEAEK
+229 PNKKAMGEK
-237 DQYLMSGEDVTLL
+237 DQYVMSGEDVTLL

-259 IIQSGSETI
+259 IIHSGNETI

-279 VSRSSFQK
+279 VSRSSFK
-287 HSAHSVVE
+287 RYSAQSVVE
-295 KAIESFSYKRAT
+295 KAIESFSYKRST
-307 DRFAISLDA
+307 DRFAISFDA

-336 FKNAFHHRTSED
+336 FKNAFHHRSSDE
-348 FHIHVSMTST
+348 FHIHVSMQSNDTA
-358 EHSNQI
+358 NQI
-364 VVTDNGAGIAPD
+364 VVTDNGSGIAPD
-376 VLRNIF
+376 VIRHIF

-406 SFGGNIECQSQLGEW
+406 SFGGNIKCISQPGEW
-421 SQFTLTFPPI
+421 SQFTLIFPPI
-431 TSDIVTEIKNDLTK
+431 TSDTVTEIKDELTK
-445 LKTILTVTNQD
+445 MKSILLVSNQD
-456 ILVSKVTDISRFMGF
+456 IIVQKMADISRFMGF
-471 ESTILDVNQVLKKK
+471 DVTVLDVKSVFKKK

-490 FDLIFID
+490 FDLIFVD
-497 LESLDARANQ
+497 VESLDVLENQ
-507 LDRLESLLSFTE
+507 LDRIESLLSFTE
-519 ARIVYLFEHH
+519 ARVVYLFEHK
-529 PTQRACKAAY
+529 PAQRAKKAGHD
-539 EPIWVETQAWL
+539 PIWVETQAWL
-550 LNTKPTI
+550 LNTKATI
-557 DRLLYDSSYV
+557 ERLLYDSTYIS
-567 STPTASVALDTSNK
+567 STLPSAPLDKSIK

-602 KQGFEVIQKEDGQQA
+602 KQGFEVVQKEDGQQA

-622 QENVDLILMD
+622 KENIDLILMD

-638 DGVEASRRIRSS
+638 DGVEASRRIRNSE
-650 DKNYASVPIIAHT
+650 KPYASVPIIAHT

>member
-1 MNANHTIGTSGGV
+1 
-14 GKIDNMDSIRKVY
+14 MDSIRKVY
-27 QYAEPNLTLVGWM
+27 EYAEPNLTLVGWM
-40 GFLGFPLY
+40 GFIGFPLY
-48 YFVWDFVFP
+48 YFVWDFMFP
-57 QAYENLP
+57 QSYENLP
-64 LRLFCSLLF
+64 LRLFCSALF
-73 FGIIFRNRLSSTW
+73 FGIIFRNRLSSSW
-86 RKYIHIY
+86 RKYVHVY
-93 YQVTITICLPF
+93 YQITITTCLPF

-151 TFFAWVA
+151 TFFAWIA
-158 KGFHLDLTMDWTHV
+158 KGFHLDITMDWTHV

-182 NLFYFRNQVEHEAK
+182 NMFYFRNQIEHEAK

-229 PNKKEAEK
+229 PNKKAIGEK
-237 DQYLMSGEDVTLL
+237 DQYVMSGEDVTLL

-259 IIQSGSETI
+259 IIHSGNETI

-279 VSRSSFQK
+279 VSRSSFK
-287 HSAHSVVE
+287 RYSAQSVVE
-295 KAIESFSYKRAT
+295 KAIESFSYKRST
-307 DRFAISLDA
+307 DRFAISFDA

-336 FKNAFHHRTSED
+336 FKNAFHHRSSDE
-348 FHIHVSMTST
+348 FHIHVSMQSNDTA
-358 EHSNQI
+358 NQI
-364 VVTDNGAGIAPD
+364 VVTDNGSGIAPD
-376 VLRNIF
+376 VIRHIF

-406 SFGGNIECQSQLGEW
+406 SFGGNIKCISQPGEW

-431 TSDIVTEIKNDLTK
+431 TSDTVTEIKDELTK
-445 LKTILTVTNQD
+445 MKSILLVSNQD
-456 ILVSKVTDISRFMGF
+456 IIVQKMADISRFMGF
-471 ESTILDVNQVLKKK
+471 DVTVLDVKSVFKKK

-490 FDLIFID
+490 FDLIFVD
-497 LESLDARANQ
+497 VESLDVLENQ
-507 LDRLESLLSFTE
+507 LDRIESLLSFTE
-519 ARIVYLFEHH
+519 ARVVYLFEHK
-529 PTQRACKAAY
+529 PAQRAKKVGHD
-539 EPIWVETQAWL
+539 PIWVETQAWL
-550 LNTKPTI
+550 LNTKATI
-557 DRLLYDSSYV
+557 ERLLYDSTYIS
-567 STPTASVALDTSNK
+567 STLPSAPLDKSIK

-602 KQGFEVIQKEDGQQA
+602 KQGFEVVQKEDGQQA

-622 QENVDLILMD
+622 KENIDLILMD

-638 DGVEASRRIRSS
+638 DGVEASRRIRNSE
-650 DKNYASVPIIAHT
+650 KPYATVPIIAHT

>member
-1 MNANHTIGTSGGV
+1 
-14 GKIDNMDSIRKVY
+14 
-27 QYAEPNLTLVGWM
+27 
-40 GFLGFPLY
+40 
-48 YFVWDFVFP
+48 
-57 QAYENLP
+57 
-64 LRLFCSLLF
+64 
-73 FGIIFRNRLSSTW
+73 
-86 RKYIHIY
+86 
-93 YQVTITICLPF
+93 
-104 FFFYMLLM
+104 M

-151 TFFAWVA
+151 TFFAWIA
-158 KGFHLDLTMDWTHV
+158 KGFHLDITMDWTHV

-182 NLFYFRNQVEHEAK
+182 NMFYFRNQIEHEAK

-229 PNKKEAEK
+229 PNKKAMGEK
-237 DQYLMSGEDVTLL
+237 DQYVMSGEDVTLL

-259 IIQSGSETI
+259 IIHSGNETI

-279 VSRSSFQK
+279 VSRSSFK
-287 HSAHSVVE
+287 RYSAQSVVE
-295 KAIESFSYKRAT
+295 KAIESFSYKRST
-307 DRFAISLDA
+307 DRFAISFDA

-336 FKNAFHHRTSED
+336 FKNAFHHRSSDE
-348 FHIHVSMTST
+348 FHIHVSMQSNDTA
-358 EHSNQI
+358 NQI
-364 VVTDNGAGIAPD
+364 VVTDNGSGIAPD
-376 VLRNIF
+376 VIRHIF

-406 SFGGNIECQSQLGEW
+406 SFGGNIKCISQPGEW

-431 TSDIVTEIKNDLTK
+431 TSDTVTEIKDELTK
-445 LKTILTVTNQD
+445 MKSILLVSNQD
-456 ILVSKVTDISRFMGF
+456 IIVQKMADISRFMGF
-471 ESTILDVNQVLKKK
+471 DVTVLDVKSVFKKK

-490 FDLIFID
+490 FDLIFVD
-497 LESLDARANQ
+497 VESLDVLENQ
-507 LDRLESLLSFTE
+507 LDRIESLLSFTE
-519 ARIVYLFEHH
+519 ARVVYLFEHK
-529 PTQRACKAAY
+529 PAQRAKKAGHD
-539 EPIWVETQAWL
+539 PIWVETQAWL
-550 LNTKPTI
+550 LNTKATI
-557 DRLLYDSSYV
+557 ERLLYDSTYIS
-567 STPTASVALDTSNK
+567 STLPSAPLDKSIK

-602 KQGFEVIQKEDGQQA
+602 KQGFEVVQKEDGQQA

-622 QENVDLILMD
+622 KENIDLILMD

-638 DGVEASRRIRSS
+638 DGVEASRRIRNSE
-650 DKNYASVPIIAHT
+650 KPYATVPIIAHT